1 MNTQKAVL
9 NTSEI
14 NIHEDENQ
22 DITRHLNRFDN
33 LIEFGQNRGY
43 VTFEDVL
50 TYFPRAEEDEDLLE
64 DAYNALE
71 TAGVDIQNDPSD
83 NEEKDEP
90 DEFFRVPAQFDN
102 TIIDNTDMISMYLKE
117 VGSIPLLSK
126 DEEVEI
132 AKRIERGR
140 EASKKLISG
149 NLSARKRK
157 ELSQAVEDGWAA
169 REHLLLANSR
179 LVVSVAKK
187 YIGRGVPFI
196 DLIQEGNIGLMRA
209 TKKFDHKR
217 GYKFSTYATWWI
229 RQAITRSIADNGR
242 TIRIPVHMG
251 DQINKLVR
259 ISHKMTQDLG
269 REPEI
274 EELAEILQMDPKQVE
289 NIIQVARQ
297 PISLDLPTDDEEDAV
312 VADFTPDTH
321 TPAPDDEVVDGI
333 MQTHLMEIVRSL
345 PPREA
350 QVLELRYGF
359 SSVKPLTLGEVGRRL
374 GITRER
380 VRQIENQA
388 LRRLRMPRIR
398 RQLEDY
404 LEA

>member
-9 NTSEI
+9 DTSEI

>member
-9 NTSEI
+9 DTSGI
-14 NIHEDENQ
+14 NFHDDENQ

-71 TAGVDIQNDPSD
+71 TAGIDIQNDPSD
-83 NEEKDEP
+83 NDEKDVP
-90 DEFFRVPAQFDN
+90 DEFTRVPAQFDN

-126 DEEVEI
+126 EEEVEI
-132 AKRIERGR
+132 SKRIERGR

-149 NLSARKRK
+149 KLSAKKRR
-157 ELSQAVEDGWAA
+157 ELSQVVEDGWAA

-259 ISHKMTQDLG
+259 ISHQITQDLG

-274 EELAEILQMDPKQVE
+274 EELAEIMQMDPKQVE

-359 SSVKPLTLGEVGRRL
+359 NSVKPLTLGEVGRRL

-404 LEA
+404 LDA

>member
-1 MNTQKAVL
+1 MKLLHDDV
-9 NTSEI
+9 
-14 NIHEDENQ
+14 NQ
-22 DITRHLNRFDN
+22 DTTRHLNRFDN

-50 TYFPRAEEDEDLLE
+50 TYFPLAEENEELLE
-64 DAYNALE
+64 DAYHALE
-71 TAGVDIQNDPSD
+71 IAGVDIQPDSSV
-83 NEEKDEP
+83 EEKEEP
-90 DEFFRVPAQFDN
+90 EEIMPTSAYFDN

-117 VGSIPLLSK
+117 VGSIPLLSAE
-126 DEEVEI
+126 EEVDI

-140 EASKKLISG
+140 KASKKLLSD
-149 NLSARKRK
+149 NLTREARR
-157 ELSQAVEDGWAA
+157 ELALAVEEGWAA

-259 ISHKMTQDLG
+259 MSHQMTQELG
-269 REPEI
+269 HEPDI
-274 EELAEILQMDPKQVE
+274 EELAEIMQLPAKQVE
-289 NIIQVARQ
+289 TIIQVARQ
-297 PISLDLPTDDEEDAV
+297 PISLDSPTDDEDDAV
-312 VADFTPDTH
+312 VADFTPDNH
-321 TPAPDDEVVDGI
+321 NPAPDDEVTDGL
-333 MQTHLMEIVRSL
+333 MHHHLKEIIRSL

-359 SSVKPLTLGEVGRRL
+359 NDVKPLTLGEVGQRL

-398 RQLEDY
+398 RELEDY